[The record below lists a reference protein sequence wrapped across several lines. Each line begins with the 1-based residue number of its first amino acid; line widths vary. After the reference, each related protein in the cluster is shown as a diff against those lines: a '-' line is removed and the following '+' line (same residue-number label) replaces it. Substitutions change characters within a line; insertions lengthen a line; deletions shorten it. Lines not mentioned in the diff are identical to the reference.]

1 MKARTALLFALGL
14 TAGGLALVL
23 YFAALLAWQL
33 SLLFQAGGSWVP
45 LPATLLFT
53 DHSLLE
59 AGKAAAVLPY
69 IPEVPW
75 TAHGW
80 VTVVLERLHVG
91 LLLGLLGA
99 ALMARGLLSSMR
111 LAAAVR
117 ADRQRHE
124 DRLRRV
130 ADYRRSEAGT
140 SIDGRREPFISSR
153 PAE

>member
-23 YFAALLAWQL
+23 YFAALFAWQL
-33 SLLFQAGGSWVP
+33 SMLFQAGGSWVP

-53 DHSLLE
+53 DQSLLE

-69 IPEVPW
+69 IPEFPW
-75 TAHGW
+75 TAQGW
-80 VTVVLERLHVG
+80 VTVVLERVPVG
-91 LLLGLLGA
+91 LLFGLVGVALTAYGLLTLSRQSA
-99 ALMARGLLSSMR
+99 AL
-111 LAAAVR
+111 R
-117 ADRQRHE
+117 AQKQRHE

-130 ADYRRSEAGT
+130 ADYRRGEI

>member
-1 MKARTALLFALGL
+1 MKARTALVFAMGL

-23 YFAALLAWQL
+23 YFAALFAWQL
-33 SLLFQAGGSWVP
+33 TAAFQAGGAWVP
-45 LPATLLFT
+45 LPATLLFA
-53 DHSLLE
+53 DQSLLE

-69 IPEVPW
+69 IPEFPW
-75 TAHGW
+75 TAHRS

-91 LLLGLLGA
+91 LLFGLLGA
-99 ALMARGLLSSMR
+99 ALMARGLLSVSR
-111 LAAAVR
+111 WTAALR
-117 ADRQRHE
+117 ADRQRHA

-130 ADYRRSEAGT
+130 ADYRRADT

>member
-23 YFAALLAWQL
+23 YFAALFAWQL
-33 SLLFQAGGSWVP
+33 GVVFQGGGWVP

-59 AGKAAAVLPY
+59 AGKAAQVLPF
-69 IPEVPW
+69 IPELPW
-75 TAHGW
+75 SPNRI
-80 VTVVLERLHVG
+80 VTLVLERVHVG
-91 LLLGLLGA
+91 LVFALLGA
-99 ALMARGLLSSMR
+99 ALMARGLLSSSR
-111 LAAAVR
+111 HVAALR

-130 ADYRRSEAGT
+130 ADYRRTDAGP
-140 SIDGRREPFISSR
+140 IDGRREPFISSR